1 MKSLQL
7 ILLIMGCNISYGIFV
22 PKFSANGKEKCKLFL
37 FSAETF
43 SGRNSIIEQSI
54 PIRSVSETVDTSLIA
69 TGKIFFFR
77 KSPFLRADRIQS

>member
-22 PKFSANGKEKCKLFL
+22 PKFSASGKEKCKLFL

-69 TGKIFFFR
+69 TGKITFWF
-77 KSPFLRADRIQS
+77 I